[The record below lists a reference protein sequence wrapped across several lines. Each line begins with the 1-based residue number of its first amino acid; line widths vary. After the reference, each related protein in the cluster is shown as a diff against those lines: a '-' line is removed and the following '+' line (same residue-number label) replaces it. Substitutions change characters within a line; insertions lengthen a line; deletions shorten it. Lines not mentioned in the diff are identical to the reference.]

1 MMPDNCL
8 IVSLRASIIL
18 VLFEEILKKG
28 IIHLFLLQKLIMT
41 HKAGFVS
48 IIGKPNV
55 GKSTL
60 MNQLV
65 GEKLSIITS
74 KAQTTRHRIMG
85 ILSGD
90 DFQVVYSDT
99 PGILN
104 PQYALHKSMM
114 RFVSSS
120 LEDADL
126 ILFVTDLYEKYEEDD
141 MIKKLQATDIPIILI
156 MNKIDLA
163 KGSQALD
170 KLTYWKEIIKT
181 KESIMISALTGDGV
195 AELFQTILDLLPE
208 HPAYY
213 PKDEYTDKPERFFVS
228 EILREKLF
236 LNYKKEVPYSCEV
249 VTTDFVED
257 EKIIRIRV
265 TINVERKSQRAILLG
280 HKGERIKKVG
290 TDARKDMETFF
301 GKKVFLEQFIK
312 VEPDW
317 RKKADKLKGFGY

>member
-1 MMPDNCL
+1 M
-8 IVSLRASIIL
+8 A
-18 VLFEEILKKG
+18 
-28 IIHLFLLQKLIMT
+28 

-85 ILSGD
+85 ILNGE

-104 PQYALHKSMM
+104 PQYELHKSMM

-126 ILFVTDLYEKYEEDD
+126 ILFVTDLYEKYEDD
-141 MIKKLQATDIPIILI
+141 AMIQRLQKAEIPIILI
-156 MNKIDLA
+156 MNKIDLS
-163 KGSQALD
+163 KGSQAKD
-170 KLTYWKEIIKT
+170 KLKYWEEIINPEK
-181 KESIMISALTGDGV
+181 SMLISALDGEGV
-195 AELFQTILDLLPE
+195 SELFEQVLEYMPE

-213 PKDEYTDKPERFFVS
+213 PKDEITDKPERFFVS
-228 EILREKLF
+228 EIIREKIF

-249 VTTDFVED
+249 VATDFVED

-265 TINVERKSQRAILLG
+265 VINVERKSQRAILLG

-290 TDARKDMETFF
+290 MEARLDMETFF
-301 GKKVFLEQFIK
+301 CKKVFLEQYIK

-317 RKKADKLKGFGY
+317 RKKTNKLKGFGY

>member
-1 MMPDNCL
+1 MNK
-8 IVSLRASIIL
+8 S
-18 VLFEEILKKG
+18 EGK
-28 IIHLFLLQKLIMT
+28 

-90 DFQVVYSDT
+90 DFQIVYSDT

-104 PQYALHKSMM
+104 PQYELHKSMM
-114 RFVSSS
+114 KFVSSS
-120 LEDADL
+120 LEDADVL
-126 ILFVTDLYEKYEEDD
+126 LFVTDLYEKYENDA
-141 MIKKLQATDIPIILI
+141 MIRRLQKADIPIILVL
-156 MNKIDLA
+156 NKIDLA

-170 KLTYWKEIIKT
+170 KMTYWREIIKT
-181 KESIMISALTGDGV
+181 DHTILISALNGDGV
-195 AELFQTILDLLPE
+195 SELFQMILNLLPE

-213 PKDEYTDKPERFFVS
+213 PKEQFTDKPERFFVA
-228 EILREKLF
+228 EIVREKIF
-236 LNYKKEVPYSCEV
+236 TNYKKEVPYSCEV
-249 VTTDFVED
+249 VATDFVED

-280 HKGERIKKVG
+280 HKGERIKQVG
-290 TDARKDMETFF
+290 IAARKDMEDFF
-301 GKKVFLEQFIK
+301 GKQVYLEQFIK

-317 RKKADKLKGFGY
+317 RKKTIKLKRFGY

>member
-1 MMPDNCL
+1 MP
-8 IVSLRASIIL
+8 
-18 VLFEEILKKG
+18 
-28 IIHLFLLQKLIMT
+28 
-41 HKAGFVS
+41 HKSGFVS

-65 GEKLSIITS
+65 GEKISIITS
-74 KAQTTRHRIMG
+74 KAQTTRHRILG

-90 DFQVVYSDT
+90 DFQIVYSDT

-104 PQYALHKSMM
+104 PQYELHKSMM

-126 ILFVTDLYEKYEEDD
+126 ILFVTDLYEKYEEDA
-141 MIKKLQATDIPIILI
+141 MIQRLQAADIPIILV
-156 MNKIDLA
+156 MNKIDLG
-163 KGSQALD
+163 KGSQAFD
-170 KLTYWKEIIKT
+170 KLNYWKEIISS
-181 KESIMISALTGDGV
+181 ENSMMISALNGEGIS
-195 AELFQTILDLLPE
+195 ELFKMILDSMPE
-208 HPAYY
+208 HPPYF
-213 PKDEYTDKPERFFVS
+213 PKEEYTDKPERFFVS
-228 EILREKLF
+228 EIVREKIF
-236 LNYKKEVPYSCEV
+236 MNYKKEVPYSCEV

-265 TINVERKSQRAILLG
+265 TINVERKSQRAIILG

-290 TDARKDMETFF
+290 TEARLDMEKFF
-301 GKKVFLEQFIK
+301 GKKVFLEQFVK

-317 RKKADKLKGFGY
+317 RRKSITLKGFGY

>member
-1 MMPDNCL
+1 
-8 IVSLRASIIL
+8 
-18 VLFEEILKKG
+18 
-28 IIHLFLLQKLIMT
+28 MT

-85 ILSGD
+85 ILSGE

-104 PQYALHKSMM
+104 PKYELHKSMM
-114 RFVSSS
+114 KFVSSS

-126 ILFVTDLYEKYEEDD
+126 ILFVTDLYEKYEDD
-141 MIKKLQATDIPIILI
+141 EMIKKLQEANIPIILI

-163 KGSQALD
+163 KGSQGLD
-170 KLTYWKEIIKT
+170 KLTYWNEIIKT
-181 KESIMISALTGDGV
+181 EHSIQICALDGSGV
-195 AELFQTILDLLPE
+195 PELFQMILDILPE
-208 HPAYY
+208 HHAYY
-213 PKDEYTDKPERFFVS
+213 PKDQYTDKPERFFVS

-249 VTTDFVED
+249 VTTDFVEE

-265 TINVERKSQRAILLG
+265 VINVERKSQRAILLG

-290 TDARKDMETFF
+290 MESRLDMETFF
-301 GKKVFLEQFIK
+301 GKKVFLEQHIN

-317 RKKADKLKGFGY
+317 RKKTDKLRGFGY

>member
-1 MMPDNCL
+1 M
-8 IVSLRASIIL
+8 VHR
-18 VLFEEILKKG
+18 
-28 IIHLFLLQKLIMT
+28 
-41 HKAGFVS
+41 AGFVS

-104 PQYALHKSMM
+104 PQYELHKSMM
-114 RFVSSS
+114 KFVSSS

-126 ILFVTDLYEKYEEDD
+126 ILFVTDLFEKFDGDE
-141 MIKKLQATDIPIILI
+141 MIKKLQGTEIPVILV

-163 KGSQALD
+163 KGSQAQD
-170 KLTYWKEIIKT
+170 KLSYWKEIVPASY
-181 KESIMISALTGDGV
+181 SILISALNGDGV
-195 AELFQTILDLLPE
+195 SDLFNKILDLLPE
-208 HPAYY
+208 HPPYY
-213 PKDEYTDKPERFFVS
+213 PKDEFTDKPERFFVS

-257 EKIIRIRV
+257 EKLIKIRV
-265 TINVERKSQRAILLG
+265 VINVERKSQRAILLG

-290 TDARKDMETFF
+290 MEARVDMETFF

-317 RKKADKLKGFGY
+317 RKKANKLKDFGY

>member
-1 MMPDNCL
+1 MP
-8 IVSLRASIIL
+8 
-18 VLFEEILKKG
+18 
-28 IIHLFLLQKLIMT
+28 

-65 GEKLSIITS
+65 GDKLSIITS

-85 ILSGD
+85 ILSGE
-90 DFQVVYSDT
+90 DFQIVYSDT

-104 PQYALHKSMM
+104 PQYELHKSMM

-126 ILFVTDLYEKYEEDD
+126 ILFVTDLYEKYEDD
-141 MIKKLQATDIPIILI
+141 EMIKRLQLTNIPIILI
-156 MNKIDLA
+156 LNKIDLT

-170 KLTYWKEIIKT
+170 KFNYWKEIIKT
-181 KESIMISALTGDGV
+181 DHHIMISALNGEGIP
-195 AELFQTILDLLPE
+195 ELFQLILDLLPE

-213 PKDEYTDKPERFFVS
+213 PKDEFTDKPERFFVS
-228 EILREKLF
+228 EIVREKLF

-249 VTTDFVED
+249 VTTDFMED
-257 EKIIRIRV
+257 EQIIRIRV
-265 TINVERKSQRAILLG
+265 VINVERKSQRAILLG
-280 HKGERIKKVG
+280 HKGERIKQVG
-290 TDARKDMETFF
+290 IEARKDMEIFF
-301 GKKVFLEQFIK
+301 GKQVFLEQFIK

-317 RKKADKLKGFGY
+317 RKNPNKLKGFGY

>member
-1 MMPDNCL
+1 MP
-8 IVSLRASIIL
+8 
-18 VLFEEILKKG
+18 
-28 IIHLFLLQKLIMT
+28 
-41 HKAGFVS
+41 HKSGFVS

-65 GEKLSIITS
+65 GEKISIITS
-74 KAQTTRHRIMG
+74 KAQTTRHRILG

-90 DFQVVYSDT
+90 DFQIVYSDT

-104 PQYALHKSMM
+104 PQYELHKSMM

-126 ILFVTDLYEKYEEDD
+126 ILFVTDLYEKYEDD
-141 MIKKLQATDIPIILI
+141 AMIQRLQAADIPIILV
-156 MNKIDLA
+156 MNKIDLG
-163 KGSQALD
+163 KGSQAFD
-170 KLTYWKEIIKT
+170 KLNYWKEIISS
-181 KESIMISALTGDGV
+181 ENSMMISALNGEGIS
-195 AELFQTILDLLPE
+195 ELFKMILNSMPE
-208 HPAYY
+208 HPPYF
-213 PKDEYTDKPERFFVS
+213 PKEEYTDKPERFFVS
-228 EILREKLF
+228 EIVREKIF
-236 LNYKKEVPYSCEV
+236 MNYKKEVPYSCEV

-265 TINVERKSQRAILLG
+265 TINVERKSQRAIILG

-290 TDARKDMETFF
+290 TEARLDMEKFF
-301 GKKVFLEQFIK
+301 GKKVFLEQFVK

-317 RKKADKLKGFGY
+317 RKKSITLKGFGY